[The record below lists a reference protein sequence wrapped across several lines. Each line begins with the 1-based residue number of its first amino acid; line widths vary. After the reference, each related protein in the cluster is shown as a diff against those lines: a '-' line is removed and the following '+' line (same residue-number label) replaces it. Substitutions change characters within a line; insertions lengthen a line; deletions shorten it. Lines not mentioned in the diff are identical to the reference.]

1 VFEILVVDDEPDI
14 CWALESALRDAGFRV
29 TPVSGG
35 VGAIREVRERSFDAA
50 IVDVKLPGKSG
61 LEVSRQIRG
70 LDPRLKVV
78 LISGYH
84 YADDQPIQAVIRQ
97 GECQGFISKPFDLDQ
112 VSVLLRRVIEEGRAS
127 PRPER
132 SLSQA
137 GANQKGGE

>member
-1 VFEILVVDDEPDI
+1 MFEILVVDDEADI

-35 VGAIREVRERSFDAA
+35 VGAIREVAERRFDAA

-61 LEVSRQIRG
+61 LEVSQQIRG

-84 YADDQPIQAVIRQ
+84 YADDPPIQTVIRQ
-97 GECQGFISKPFDLDQ
+97 RECQGFISKPFDLDQ
-112 VSVLLRRVIEEGRAS
+112 VSALLRRVIEEDRAS
-127 PRPER
+127 PRPGPSPVSSGSKLGR
-132 SLSQA
+132 R
-137 GANQKGGE
+137 

>member
-35 VGAIREVRERSFDAA
+35 IGAIREVTGRSFDAA

-61 LEVSRQIRG
+61 LEVSRQIRR

-112 VSVLLRRVIEEGRAS
+112 VSALLRRVIEEDRAS
-127 PRPER
+127 PQPEP
-132 SLSQA
+132 SPVSS
-137 GANQKGGE
+137 GATLRGGE

>member
-1 VFEILVVDDEPDI
+1 MFEILVVDDEADI

-29 TPVSGG
+29 TPVGGG
-35 VGAIREVRERSFDAA
+35 VAAIREVAERSFDAA

-61 LEVSRQIRG
+61 LEVSQQIRE

-84 YADDQPIQAVIRQ
+84 YADDQPIQAVMRQ

-112 VSVLLRRVIEEGRAS
+112 VSALLRRVIEEDRAS
-127 PRPER
+127 PRLEPSPVSSGGKPER
-132 SLSQA
+132 R
-137 GANQKGGE
+137 